1 MYQNALTTAAF
12 VVFALFATP
21 SMSSADNQPIPSVL
35 EGQTIEV
42 ARDGEVKQ
50 VQTRKITGKR
60 PQTAETAEGVDCFYD
75 SNKFNLE
82 CSDSKSSQQ

>member
-1 MYQNALTTAAF
+1 MYQNVLTTAAF

-21 SMSSADNQPIPSVL
+21 SMSSADNQPIPPVL

-50 VQTRKITGKR
+50 AHIRKTAGKR
-60 PQTAETAEGVDCFYD
+60 AQTAETAESVDCFYD
-75 SNKFNLE
+75 SNKFNLD